1 MLLEVNKAIF
11 DKLVACS
18 GCQVFDSVPENKKKP
33 YVVLA
38 EVESTPWDSKT
49 TKGFEVSAGV
59 LIYSDYKGD
68 KEINNITERIRAAL
82 TDTDYDLGPS
92 LKVITQSLDLV
103 KVERVEEYRQGTI
116 NIKLKIYKKDSA

>member
-1 MLLEVNKAIF
+1 M
-11 DKLVACS
+11 
-18 GCQVFDSVPENKKKP
+18 
-33 YVVLA
+33 LA

-68 KEINNITERIRAAL
+68 KEINNITEKIRAAF
-82 TDTDYDLGPS
+82 TDTNYDLGPS
-92 LKVITQSLDLV
+92 MKVITQSLDLV

-116 NIKLKIYKKDSA
+116 NLKLKIYKEEKI

>member
-1 MLLEVNKAIF
+1 
-11 DKLVACS
+11 
-18 GCQVFDSVPENKKKP
+18 
-33 YVVLA
+33 
-38 EVESTPWDSKT
+38 
-49 TKGFEVSAGV
+49 V

-68 KEINNITERIRAAL
+68 KEINNITERIRAAF

-116 NIKLKIYKKDSA
+116 NIKLKYTRKIVLSKTLDLVSGCIYDFSCRPKVVYTSLDLSLKS